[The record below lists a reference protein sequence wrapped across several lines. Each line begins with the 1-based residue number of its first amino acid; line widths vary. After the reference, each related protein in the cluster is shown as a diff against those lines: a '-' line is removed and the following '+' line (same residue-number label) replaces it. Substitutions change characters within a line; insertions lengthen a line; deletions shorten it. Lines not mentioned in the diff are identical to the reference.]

1 MIRFI
6 VGLLLVL
13 GGIGGIEHSTPDS
26 SLVGSLLT
34 CVAGLALMAWAQAT
48 SRAFRVKV

>member
-6 VGLLLVL
+6 IGLLLVL

-26 SLVGSLLT
+26 SLMSAVLM
-34 CVAGLALMAWAQAT
+34 CVLGLALMAWAQAT
-48 SRAFRVKV
+48 SRVFRV